1 MVDKT
6 PPRTSRPPR
15 AAARPSARRQ
25 TLAEELAGTA
35 LEAFLAQLPADT
47 RAALESALPDEGL
60 AGPWARA
67 EGEVADAIDA
77 RLRARVDGL
86 LEGRG

>member
-15 AAARPSARRQ
+15 AARPSARRQ
-25 TLAEELAGTA
+25 TLAEELAGAA
-35 LEAFLAQLPADT
+35 LEAFVAQLPAEV
-47 RAALESALPDEGL
+47 RAALEGALPDEGL

-77 RLRARVDGL
+77 RLRARVDDL